1 MEKKLTKYNASNDKL
16 EESYFDAA
24 GKLTK
29 KHTYV
34 YDAKGL
40 KTERKTLD
48 AEGKIIS
55 VKKYVYIT
63 K

>member
-1 MEKKLTKYNASNDKL
+1 MMHIGKKI
-16 EESYFDAA
+16 EETYYDGT

-29 KHTYV
+29 KHTYT
-34 YDAKGL
+34 YDTKGL

-48 AEGKIIS
+48 AEGKVIA
-55 VKKYVYIT
+55 VKKHVYI